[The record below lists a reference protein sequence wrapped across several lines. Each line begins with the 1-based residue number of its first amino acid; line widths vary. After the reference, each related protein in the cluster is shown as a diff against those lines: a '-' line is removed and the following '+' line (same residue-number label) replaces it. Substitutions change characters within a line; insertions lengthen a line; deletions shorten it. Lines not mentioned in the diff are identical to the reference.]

1 MKILITGATGFVG
14 QNLIPQL
21 SLHRP
26 QDIMLLLVRD
36 IEKAGKLY
44 SKQQYPNIVIAES
57 YDFDSVINFS
67 PEIVLHLAAF
77 STSSDSSEII
87 EQLINSNITF
97 GVKLLDCLK
106 KCNNL
111 KLFINTGSAVQYR
124 LGTESQND
132 AYLYGAT
139 KSAFI
144 NFLNYYSDVN
154 NFKYVN
160 VIPFSVY
167 GGIMT
172 VKRIMDYMIESLSSN
187 TPIDMT
193 PGEQILDFIHIDDLV
208 DFYITLI
215 DKTQKVLTFNNGI
228 NFFCGTGKGTSLR
241 DLAKIVEKVYNKKT
255 NINWGGRMYRER
267 DTMYSVAPIG
277 KNLELL
283 NWCAKIDLESG
294 IRIMKEKNNCK

>member
-267 DTMYSVAPIG
+267 DTMYSVASIG